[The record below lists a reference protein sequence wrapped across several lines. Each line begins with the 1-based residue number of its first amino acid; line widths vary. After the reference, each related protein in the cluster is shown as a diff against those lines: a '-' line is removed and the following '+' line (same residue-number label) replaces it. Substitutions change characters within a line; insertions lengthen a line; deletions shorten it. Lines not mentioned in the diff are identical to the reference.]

1 MIRKFEEKDA
11 DRVMQIWLSGN
22 IEAHDFVPKDYWL
35 ENYQS
40 VKEQLLQADVYVY
53 EQNGEIQGFVGMTE
67 NYLAGIFVDKKFR
80 SKGIGKELL
89 DYIKKNYPM
98 FTLNVYKKNT
108 RAVEFYLRESLTV
121 SATGIDEDTS
131 EADFTMEW
139 KNSDY

>member
-1 MIRKFEEKDA
+1 MIRKFEEKDS

-53 EQNGEIQGFVGMTE
+53 EQDGEVQGFVGMTG

-80 SKGIGKELL
+80 SKGLGKELL
-89 DYIKKNYPM
+89 DCIKKNYPV

-108 RAVEFYLRESLTV
+108 RAVEFYLREGLTV
-121 SATGIDEDTS
+121 SEAGIDEDTS

-139 KNSDY
+139 KNNNY